1 MRLNHDLLLLSR
13 KKAKLETKK
22 MERRKKKKQ
31 ARYIHTYPPHGGIFS
46 ETIVRD
52 IHILRITQENPTFE
66 RKWYQNI

>member
-1 MRLNHDLLLLSR
+1 MRLNHELLLLSR
-13 KKAKLETKK
+13 KKAKLETKWK
-22 MERRKKKKQ
+22 EGKKKKQ
-31 ARYIHTYPPHGGIFS
+31 ARYIHTYLPHGGIFS

>member
-1 MRLNHDLLLLSR
+1 
-13 KKAKLETKK
+13 

-31 ARYIHTYPPHGGIFS
+31 ARYIHTYLPHGGIFS